1 MDEDNL
7 HSDWKRLAKL
17 AKQSWP
23 RLTDE
28 DLTFA
33 EDDGEYLAMKLSQ
46 YYGLAEYNARKVLR
60 EIGYRFDHP
69 DPTDRDWRVADEDV
83 TTARPTQRR

>member
-1 MDEDNL
+1 MDEDIQF
-7 HSDWKRLAKL
+7 SDWKRLAKL

-28 DLTFA
+28 DLAHA
-33 EDDGEYLAMKLSQ
+33 EGDGEYLAMKLSQ
-46 YYGLAEYNARKVLR
+46 YYGLAEDKARKVLR

-69 DPTDRDWRVADEDV
+69 DPDGGGWRGADDD
-83 TTARPTQRR
+83 APTVRGTRQR